1 METIMFYF
9 LHSLAIVLLSLSS
22 YGIGFQVAKGGV
34 KDLLTKKE
42 N

>member
-9 LHSLAIVLLSLSS
+9 LHSLAIVLLGVSS
-22 YGIGFQVAKGGV
+22 FGIGFQVAKGGL
-34 KDLLTKKE
+34 KDILSKKE